1 MKNTIQI
8 IAAIVV
14 IAALSYVTYLTYQDN
29 IRKKELDKKMSDN
42 LDKNKEINDLIIQ
55 KLKSGEINLF
65 MQDTSKKVFSHNSPT
80 GKKRAK
86 K

>member
-1 MKNTIQI
+1 MKNTIQV

-14 IAALSYVTYLTYQDN
+14 IAALSYVTYLAYQDN

-42 LDKNKEINDLIIQ
+42 LDKNKEINDLIIE
-55 KLKSGEINLF
+55 KLKNGEINLF
-65 MQDTSKKVFSHNSPT
+65 LQDTNKKVFSHNSPT
-80 GKKRAK
+80 GKKRVK